1 MAKYRLLSKA
11 GYPERG
17 FVEGKVYDEDDKH
30 GLGGTTIRDLAEEY
44 PEDWELVNEV
54 PKMSYSNAP
63 SIPITSSDLEA
74 FKERYADIYLYTDD
88 TTIMGYEQQVDLG
101 NGFRLVSSPKKEN
114 TTKPI
119 MPLKDVFDFINQS
132 KDKYI
137 YSNGTV
143 IAAYDVPLSS
153 LELDWFEVHRPTNT
167 TSIKHQDPFTPS
179 ALYNYMAEN
188 HNVTLLGSE
197 ESVIRDI
204 VLTDIKSV
212 KQQAGWLVDP
222 TDGLLKDPTKPTL
235 AEIIL
240 QAKTLYGV
248 DLVTKPAEET
258 EIVFEIRHHKIVVNS
273 DTLLIRDMTDHEAV
287 SITREDFDMIA
298 ARSKEIPANYE
309 QERKN

>member
-17 FVEGKVYDEDDKH
+17 FVEGKVYDEDEKH

-44 PEDWELVNEV
+44 PEDWELVNDV
-54 PKMSYSNAP
+54 PKNRIEGEPTPYIETSFPRASQAGW
-63 SIPITSSDLEA
+63 IEDPIDGKL
-74 FKERYADIYLYTDD
+74 K
-88 TTIMGYEQQVDLG
+88 
-101 NGFRLVSSPKKEN
+101 NP
-114 TTKPI
+114 TKPI

-167 TSIKHQDPFTPS
+167 SSIKHQDPFTPS

-248 DLVTKPAEET
+248 DLVTKPADET

-273 DTLLIRDMTDHEAV
+273 DTLLIRDKTDHEAV

-309 QERKN
+309 QERKG